1 MKFRGLLASVVVLA
15 ALGGVLYWSQHHV
28 PANNPDKNAEPEVPP
43 IVHVNGANVT
53 EMTLAQKGSAPVT
66 LVANQPGQWQ
76 ITMPIQWLADQPT
89 ISGILNDLTHFRAQ
103 RIIADHATDLAQY
116 GLAEPAL
123 TFDITE
129 KGNKATRLI
138 IGNRTPT
145 GEGAYAM
152 VASDAHVYTIPYFL
166 FTSFTKPL
174 DELRDKR
181 LLPFNV
187 AAVTGLRL
195 ARRDET
201 VVIDR
206 KGTGWQIEKPA
217 VYRTKTTSVD
227 SLVRNL
233 INAKF
238 DPSVTPAQAD
248 AAWAKATPV
257 VNIGVTASAGDKTE
271 TDTLD
276 VRQGAGD
283 EYYGKA
289 GAFPGVWKLDASIK
303 NAVSQKLDDLRNKQL
318 LDLGFNE
325 PLNIIYHAPTTNL
338 TLVRSNQD
346 WYQDGKKMDPT
357 SVEGLINRLRS
368 LTASGF
374 VTSGFEKPDTD
385 LTVVSQDGKLIEK
398 VQFEH
403 TKGGAIAK
411 RDDGPSLYS
420 LDFETI
426 SLLESAASAVKP
438 VPAAPPAKK

>member
-28 PANNPDKNAEPEVPP
+28 PAKNPDKTAEPEVPP
-43 IVHVNGANVT
+43 IIQVNGANVT
-53 EMTLAQKGSAPVT
+53 GMTLAEKGSAPIT
-66 LVANQPGQWQ
+66 LVASQPGHWQ
-76 ITMPIQWLADQPT
+76 ITTPIEWPADQPT
-89 ISGILNDLTHFRAQ
+89 ISGILNDLTNFRAQ
-103 RIIADHATDLAQY
+103 RIISDRASDLAQY

-129 KGNKATRLI
+129 KGNKTTRLI

-152 VASDAHVYTIPYFL
+152 VAGDAHVYTIPDFL
-166 FTSFTKPL
+166 LASFNKPL

-187 AAVTGLRL
+187 ASVSEVRL

-238 DPSVTPAQAD
+238 DPSATQAQAE
-248 AAWAKATPV
+248 AGWAKAAPV
-257 VNIGVTASAGDKTE
+257 VNIGVTANEGDKTK

-276 VRQGAGD
+276 VREGAGD
-283 EYYGKA
+283 EYYGKSSE
-289 GAFPGVWKLDASIK
+289 FPGVWNLDASIK
-303 NAVSQKLDDLRNKQL
+303 NAASQKLDDLRNKQL
-318 LDLGFNE
+318 LDLGFDE
-325 PLNIIYHAPTTNL
+325 PLNINYHSPTANL

-346 WYQDGKKMDPT
+346 WYQDGKKLDPT
-357 SVEGLINRLRS
+357 SAEGLISALRS
-368 LTASGF
+368 LAASGF
-374 VTSGFEKPDTD
+374 VTSGFTKPDTD

-411 RDDGPSLYS
+411 REDGPSLYS
-420 LDFETI
+420 LDSETM
-426 SLLESAASAVKP
+426 SLLDRAASDVKP
-438 VPAAPPAKK
+438 ATTSPPAKK